1 MRSVS
6 DILNIKG
13 HEIWSVAPDSTVLAA
28 LELMAEKNI
37 GAVMVLVDQELQ
49 GIFSER
55 DYARKIILKGKTS
68 ADTLVREAMTERVA
82 YVGPHNTL
90 EECMALMTEKH
101 FRHLPVMEGNR
112 LLGLISIGDVVKEI
126 ISNQKIEI
134 KQLEG
139 YITGLLRGV

>member
-6 DILNIKG
+6 DILKIKG
-13 HEIWSVAPDSTVLAA
+13 HEIWSVAHDSTVLAA

-37 GAVMVLVDQELQ
+37 GAVMVLVGQELQ

-68 ADTLVREAMTERVA
+68 ADTLVSEAMTERVA

-134 KQLEG
+134 KQLES
-139 YITGLLRGV
+139 YITGLLHGV

>member
-6 DILNIKG
+6 DILNTKG
-13 HEIWSVAPDSTVLAA
+13 HEVWSVAPDTTVLAA

-37 GAVMVLVDQELQ
+37 GAVMVLVGQELQ

-68 ADTLVREAMTERVA
+68 AETLVSEIMTERVA

-126 ISNQKIEI
+126 ISNQEIEI
-134 KQLEG
+134 KQLES

>member
-37 GAVMVLVDQELQ
+37 GAVMVLVGQELQ

-68 ADTLVREAMTERVA
+68 ADTLVSEAMTERVA

-126 ISNQKIEI
+126 ISNQTIEI
-134 KQLEG
+134 KQLES
-139 YITGLLRGV
+139 YITGLLGGV

>member
-6 DILNIKG
+6 DILKIKG

-37 GAVMVLVDQELQ
+37 GAVMVLVGQELQ

-126 ISNQKIEI
+126 ISTQEIEI
-134 KQLEG
+134 KQLES

>member
-6 DILNIKG
+6 DILKIKG

-37 GAVMVLVDQELQ
+37 GAVMVLVGQELQ

-68 ADTLVREAMTERVA
+68 AETLVSEAMTERVA

-134 KQLEG
+134 KQLEI
-139 YITGLLRGV
+139 YITGLLHGV

>member
-6 DILNIKG
+6 DILTIKG

>member
-6 DILNIKG
+6 DILKIKG

>member
-6 DILNIKG
+6 DILKTKG

-37 GAVMVLVDQELQ
+37 GAVMVLVGQELQ

-68 ADTLVREAMTERVA
+68 ADTLVSEAMTERVA

-134 KQLEG
+134 KQLEI
-139 YITGLLRGV
+139 YITGLLHGV

>member
-6 DILNIKG
+6 DILKIKG

-37 GAVMVLVDQELQ
+37 GAVMVLVGQELQ

-68 ADTLVREAMTERVA
+68 AATLVSEAMTERVA

-134 KQLEG
+134 KQLEI
-139 YITGLLRGV
+139 YITGLLHGV

>member
-6 DILNIKG
+6 DILNTKG
-13 HEIWSVAPDSTVLAA
+13 HDIWSVAPDTTVLAA

-37 GAVMVLVDQELQ
+37 GAVMVLVGQELQ

-55 DYARKIILKGKTS
+55 DYARKIILKGKSS
-68 ADTLVREAMTERVA
+68 ADTPVSEIMTEKVA

-134 KQLEG
+134 KQLES
-139 YITGLLRGV
+139 YITGLLHGV

>member
-6 DILNIKG
+6 DILKIKG

-37 GAVMVLVDQELQ
+37 GAVMVLVGQELQ

-68 ADTLVREAMTERVA
+68 TDTLVSEAMTERVA
-82 YVGPHNTL
+82 YVGPHNIL

-134 KQLEG
+134 KQLEI
-139 YITGLLRGV
+139 YITGLLHGV